1 MVWTAPEPGNYPY
14 DVAAAVEG
22 FRTNDP
28 DLYELIAEIGEYR
41 LELRDA
47 MTPFEALVRSIVY
60 QQLSGYAADS
70 ILKRVLSLYGDDFPT
85 PQAVLKTQDETLRS
99 CGLSRAKTLAVKDL
113 AEKQAG
119 GELPEPSQ
127 IESASDQELI
137 EAYTIVRG
145 IGPWTVEM
153 LLIFNLGRSDVLPV
167 TDLGVRRGFMVAFG
181 GNDLPSAKELAS
193 HGERW
198 RPYRSIAS
206 WYLWRAADPK
216 FRAS

>member
-1 MVWTAPEPGNYPY
+1 MVWSAPEPGHYPY

-22 FRTNDP
+22 FRSTDP
-28 DLYELIAEIGEYR
+28 VLFELIAEIGDYR
-41 LELRDA
+41 LELRDS
-47 MTPFEALVRSIVY
+47 MTPFEALLRSIVY
-60 QQLSGYAADS
+60 QQLSGRAADT
-70 ILKRVLSLYGDDFPT
+70 ILKRVLNLYGDDFPS
-85 PQAVLKTQDETLRS
+85 PQAVLNTEDEALRS

-113 AEKQAG
+113 ADKQVG
-119 GELPEPSQ
+119 NHLPKPSD
-127 IESASDQELI
+127 IERASNQDLI
-137 EAYTIVRG
+137 DAYTVVRG

-167 TDLGVRRGFMVAFG
+167 TDLGVRRGFMVVYG
-181 GNDLPSAKELAS
+181 GDELPSPKELGD

-206 WYLWRAADPK
+206 WYLWRAADAK